1 MSVVVTTCLPFW
13 KPVRV
18 EPTAWSCHT
27 SVAATVSFAL
37 ALSWVQLEELSIR
50 QIETVLAELP
60 YQRK

>member
-1 MSVVVTTCLPFW
+1 
-13 KPVRV
+13 VRV